1 MCFIFAVVEQR
12 CGRKANC
19 LCPVLSMSHGASWTL
34 FAGSELA
41 GKPSQ
46 GCWRGGFRY
55 VGSRNEVRH
64 GGMRR
69 TGSDIV
75 RNSLRV
81 LDDFLTATEKKGSPR
96 SEIPSSVVWK
106 PPPPGV
112 FKVNVD
118 GALFSKTK
126 QAGVGVLVRDEEGNV
141 IAALARKLEC
151 PLALE
156 IVGLRD
162 VVFEGDSL
170 LVINAVQGIN
180 EAEASVRNII
190 LGVLRNVQRFRTF
203 DFLHTKRQ
211 GNAPAH
217 LLAQHALNFEKM
229 VVWLEDCP
237 SQVAHAYA
245 QDVLAFRGSN

>member
-1 MCFIFAVVEQR
+1 
-12 CGRKANC
+12 
-19 LCPVLSMSHGASWTL
+19 
-34 FAGSELA
+34 
-41 GKPSQ
+41 
-46 GCWRGGFRY
+46 
-55 VGSRNEVRH
+55 
-64 GGMRR
+64 MRR

-151 PLALE
+151 PLGALAMEAKALE
-156 IVGLRD
+156 IGVSFVEEVGLRD

-217 LLAQHALNFEKM
+217 LLAQHALNVEKM